1 MINVRFYLVLGKGT
15 GDAAELAATAEAA
28 PASDRVDI
36 DPETA
41 GGVQEGGAAR
51 KNPPPA

>member
-1 MINVRFYLVLGKGT
+1 MIDIGFDLVLGKRT
-15 GDAAELAATAEAA
+15 GDAADLAAAAETA
-28 PASDRVDI
+28 PAADRVDI

-51 KNPPPA
+51 KKPPPA

>member
-1 MINVRFYLVLGKGT
+1 MVNIRFNLVLGKGT
-15 GDAAELAATAEAA
+15 GDAADLATAAEAA
-28 PASDRVDI
+28 PATDRVDI

-51 KNPPPA
+51 KKPPPA